1 MREWIGSGAF
11 SDEVGVEGK
20 YSKCFA
26 GFCTE
31 QGWLVTVNDLKSESA
46 SGVVFAGFNGDLSYR
61 LDWWA
66 GIGYYDSS
74 GRDDRG
80 PGHTGE
86 MLGWECVT
94 RGRGVNLEGDLN
106 GVVGVRAL

>member
-1 MREWIGSGAF
+1 MVS
-11 SDEVGVEGK
+11 
-20 YSKCFA
+20 
-26 GFCTE
+26 
-31 QGWLVTVNDLKSESA
+31 VNDLKSKIA
-46 SGVVFAGFNGDLSYR
+46 SGVAFAGFDGDLSDR

-74 GRDDRG
+74 GRNHRS

-86 MLGWECVT
+86 MLGWEHVT
-94 RGRGVNLEGDLN
+94 RGRGVKLKGDLN